1 MRPLTLPLA
10 FAALTAAGGTSL
22 HREDPRPFVILVHG
36 RGLLGQDSAGLRR
49 EWKRDLDASLASVG
63 LPSLSD
69 DDVRMAWY
77 ADVLDAESD
86 SGCAMASG
94 GGTEALGLGA
104 FTRGILASL
113 TSGLPEQ
120 ETRDARG
127 LIGDLLY
134 LVDPWKRCA
143 AERRVGHTI
152 EAATGENRPVI
163 VVAYSL
169 GSLVTYG
176 YLSRPPNKKSG
187 PLRFVTVGSP
197 LGIREIRHL
206 ILEDQAD
213 RLALPAGVRS
223 WVNIYDPDDP
233 FSAPV
238 GSGGEKADLR
248 DQPTQARGNGDA
260 HAVGRYL
267 RDRSTGLALA
277 QALCAAAKDRIGEPC
292 VRLPAD

>member
-127 LIGDLLY
+127 LI
-134 LVDPWKRCA
+134 RSS
-143 AERRVGHTI
+143 
-152 EAATGENRPVI
+152 GE
-163 VVAYSL
+163 
-169 GSLVTYG
+169 
-176 YLSRPPNKKSG
+176 
-187 PLRFVTVGSP
+187 
-197 LGIREIRHL
+197 
-206 ILEDQAD
+206 
-213 RLALPAGVRS
+213 
-223 WVNIYDPDDP
+223 
-233 FSAPV
+233 
-238 GSGGEKADLR
+238 
-248 DQPTQARGNGDA
+248 
-260 HAVGRYL
+260 
-267 RDRSTGLALA
+267 
-277 QALCAAAKDRIGEPC
+277 
-292 VRLPAD
+292 